1 MFKIAIC
8 DDDRNYWRVVKETV
22 SRYSSNIKGI
32 AFYEY
37 SSGEELLADTHQI
50 HNLLFLDIQMA
61 EMDGNEAAKEFRAA
75 NKSAVLVFCTNY
87 QEPTTESFKVQPYR
101 YIMKDFSDRMLT
113 EEMPDILNEMMAR
126 SEILYLTITEDGKV
140 SRIPIDQILYVSMAK
155 RGAVIHKYSNAPDKE
170 TSCRET
176 VGELYGQLSEMGFAY
191 AHNSYIVNMAN
202 IIHISKTV
210 ITLKDNTELNISRS
224 RKVQFDE
231 AFSNF
236 LHKRYKRR

>member
-8 DDDRNYWRVVKETV
+8 DDDKYYRRIVKETV
-22 SRYSSNIKGI
+22 SKYSSNIEEV

-61 EMDGNEAAKEFRAA
+61 KIDGNETAKEFRTA

-101 YIMKDFSDRMLT
+101 YIMKDLGDRMLT
-113 EEMPDILNEMMAR
+113 EEMPDILNEMMIR
-126 SEILYLTITEDGKV
+126 SEIRYLTITEDGKV
-140 SRIPIDQILYVSMAK
+140 SRIPVDQILYVSMAK
-155 RGAVIHKYSNAPDKE
+155 RGAVIHKYSNTPDRE

-176 VGELYGQLSEMGFAY
+176 VGEIYEQLSEMGFTY

>member
-1 MFKIAIC
+1 MFKVAIC
-8 DDDRNYWRVVKETV
+8 DDDKNYRRIVKETV
-22 SRYSSNIKGI
+22 RRYSSNIGEI
-32 AFYEY
+32 VFDEY
-37 SSGEELLADTHQI
+37 SSGEELLADIYQM

-61 EMDGNEAAKEFRAA
+61 EMDGNEAAKEFRTA

-126 SEILYLTITEDGKV
+126 SEILYLTIIEDGKV
-140 SRIPIDQILYVSMAK
+140 SRIPVDQILYVSMAK

>member
-8 DDDRNYWRVVKETV
+8 DDDKVYRRIVKETV
-22 SRYSSNIKGI
+22 NKYSENIEGI

-37 SSGEELLADTHQI
+37 SSGEELLADAHQM
-50 HNLLFLDIQMA
+50 HSLLFLDIRMPKI
-61 EMDGNEAAKEFRAA
+61 DGNEAAKAFRDM
-75 NKSAVLVFCTNY
+75 NKNAVLVFCTNY
-87 QEPTTESFKVQPYR
+87 QQPTPDSFKVQPYR
-101 YIMKDFSDRMLT
+101 YIMKDLCDRMLA
-113 EEMPDILNEMMAR
+113 EEIPDILNEMMIR
-126 SEILYLTITEDGKV
+126 TEILYLTVTEDGKV
-140 SRIPIDQILYVSMAK
+140 NRIPVDQILYVSVAK
-155 RGAVIHKYSNAPDKE
+155 RGAVIHKYSNVSDME

-176 VGELYGQLSEMGFAY
+176 VGELYGQLAEMGFAY

-202 IIHISKTV
+202 IIHISKNI